1 MRSGFR
7 KKDGSP
13 TSDLFPLTSGF
24 SLLYQL
30 WFIMPQKIIN
40 LTMVNADI
48 VMMEQTEHSESMR
61 HFIT

>member
-1 MRSGFR
+1 MYIY
-7 KKDGSP
+7 KHLKMN
-13 TSDLFPLTSGF
+13 
-24 SLLYQL
+24 LYQL

-48 VMMEQTEHSESMR
+48 EIKEQTEQSESMR